1 MYIDELMTFLH
12 KSKFL
17 MIKIAII
24 ITITI
29 KIVSCYGQTFL
40 FLEKFIISAKECR
53 YWSIVI
59 YPVWFPILD
68 ILQPY
73 TLYFHKETVTP
84 ENIEGRLIISQQS
97 QTQFFKS
104 KCNKRKLEGHNCNR
118 SQHLSIMMTISLSH
132 QLINSSFIILLRR
145 WSYVL
150 CFGNL
155 MLSNWLI
162 PPISW

>member
-1 MYIDELMTFLH
+1 MYIDELMTFL
-12 KSKFL
+12 
-17 MIKIAII
+17 MINIAII
-24 ITITI
+24 ITMTI
-29 KIVSCYGQTFL
+29 KIISCYGQTFL

-68 ILQPY
+68 ILQPN
-73 TLYFHKETVTP
+73 TLYFHKETATP

-104 KCNKRKLEGHNCNR
+104 KCNKRKLEGPDGDHKTTVIDSVPTW
-118 SQHLSIMMTISLSH
+118 SQHLSIMMTIRLSH

-155 MLSNWLI
+155 ML
-162 PPISW
+162 